1 MCDYVKDLDRYAT
14 EGATGQY
21 PVSRPIK
28 MRSKEEEQAGVEAR
42 QAGKQYT
49 GTEEEWRGTKERETG
64 WQQGQEQ
71 GQQLPPITSAQT
83 KMGYETRPTAPTTAA
98 VTVPTTTVPVTTP
111 VTVPVPTPVTMPLAA
126 EQAEA
131 PPEEVTGPMGGRE

>member
-1 MCDYVKDLDRYAT
+1 MCDYIKELDRYAT

-42 QAGKQYT
+42 QTGTKYT
-49 GTEEEWRGTKERETG
+49 GTEQDWRGTKERETG

-71 GQQLPPITSAQT
+71 GQKLPSMTSAQT
-83 KMGYETRPTAPTTAA
+83 KMGYETRPTAPTMA
-98 VTVPTTTVPVTTP
+98 TVPVTTQVTVPVTTP
-111 VTVPVPTPVTMPLAA
+111 VTTPLAA

-131 PPEEVTGPMGGRE
+131 PPEDVTNPMGGRE